1 MFLDISCDLHG
12 IDNGRKLACEK
23 MEEGLKAVL
32 QTERLILRPWEDD
45 DAKELFRYAKDP
57 DIGPIAGWPPHTNV
71 ENSREI
77 IRDVLSAPETCGFA
91 FDHVER
97 GVPCELMR
105 DARDEHFTC
114 LSISRWMKACIS
126 DAG

>member
-1 MFLDISCDLHG
+1 MFPDISCDLHG

-23 MEEGLKAVL
+23 MEKGLKAVL

-45 DAKELFRYAKDP
+45 DAEELSRYAKDP

-77 IRDVLSAPETCGFA
+77 VRDVLSAPETCGFA
-91 FDHVER
+91 FDHVGR
-97 GVPCELMR
+97 GVPCELIG

-114 LSISRWMKACIS
+114 LSISRWMKACVIKRS
-126 DAG
+126 

>member
-45 DAKELFRYAKDP
+45 EKLWELF
-57 DIGPIAGWPPHTNV
+57 PISLTEPSEKVGAAIS
-71 ENSREI
+71 E
-77 IRDVLSAPETCGFA
+77 D
-91 FDHVER
+91 R
-97 GVPCELMR
+97 GR
-105 DARDEHFTC
+105 TDRRA
-114 LSISRWMKACIS
+114 
-126 DAG
+126 